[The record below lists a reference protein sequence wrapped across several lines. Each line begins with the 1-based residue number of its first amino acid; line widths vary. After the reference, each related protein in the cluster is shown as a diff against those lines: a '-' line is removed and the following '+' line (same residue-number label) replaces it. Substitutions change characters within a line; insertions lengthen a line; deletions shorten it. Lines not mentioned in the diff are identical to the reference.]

1 MSRAELRDALIA
13 SLVIAAMATMVVS
26 IFSLIGQESGEWA
39 LIDSLSIG
47 LQAGIFT
54 FVVVLFLTL
63 LRLRHISANPTH
75 KEDKEETRQFLI
87 GLGQN
92 VMMST
97 PEGLSH
103 SWTPENKIQ
112 IIRGVITLNLIG
124 LRPEIAVS
132 MVQSLV
138 DNRPRLGR
146 LRLVIG
152 REDSW
157 ESEISTPNIRP
168 AVLQRLRIDA
178 ERAQWQIIQSKSSVV
193 LRPTGTPP
201 TKAKV
206 LLRLTL
212 YGPLMVP
219 SMFFAFRDLAGAEA
233 EVAGGAFGILM
244 GILLTAL
251 MASHRDRTG

>member
-1 MSRAELRDALIA
+1 M
-13 SLVIAAMATMVVS
+13 
-26 IFSLIGQESGEWA
+26 
-39 LIDSLSIG
+39 
-47 LQAGIFT
+47 
-54 FVVVLFLTL
+54 VVLFLTL

-103 SWTPENKIQ
+103 SWTPENKIH

-132 MVQSLV
+132 LVQSLV

-212 YGPLMVP
+212 YGPITVSYTHLR
-219 SMFFAFRDLAGAEA
+219 AHETR
-233 EVAGGAFGILM
+233 
-244 GILLTAL
+244 
-251 MASHRDRTG
+251 

>member
-1 MSRAELRDALIA
+1 MSPVELRDALIA
-13 SLVIAAMATMVVS
+13 SLVIATMAILVVS
-26 IFSLIGQESGEWA
+26 IFTLIGQEGGEWA
-39 LIDSLSIG
+39 LFDSLSIG

-63 LRLRHISANPTH
+63 LRLRYISTNPTN
-75 KEDKEETRQFLI
+75 KVDKEETRQFLI

-97 PEGLSH
+97 SQGLAH
-103 SWTPENKIQ
+103 SWDPEKKIQ

-124 LRPEIAVS
+124 LSPEIAVS
-132 MVQSLV
+132 VVQSLI
-138 DNRPRLGR
+138 DNRSRLGR

-168 AVLQRLRIDA
+168 AVLQRLKIDA
-178 ERAQWQIIQSKSSVV
+178 ERARWQIIQSKSTVV

-212 YGPLMVP
+212 YGPIMVP
-219 SMFFAFRDLAGAEA
+219 SMFFAFRDLAGTEG
-233 EVAGGAFGILM
+233 EVSGGAFGILM
-244 GILLTAL
+244 GVLLTAL

>member
-1 MSRAELRDALIA
+1 MSRAELRDAVIA

-168 AVLQRLRIDA
+168 AVLQRLKIDA
-178 ERAQWQIIQSKSSVV
+178 ERAQWQIIQSKSTVV

-201 TKAKV
+201 TRGKSIASVGSLRTNNGSIYV
-206 LLRLTL
+206 LCIQGFGWNR
-212 YGPLMVP
+212 G
-219 SMFFAFRDLAGAEA
+219 
-233 EVAGGAFGILM
+233 EVAGGTFGILM
-244 GILLTAL
+244 GVLLTAL

>member
-1 MSRAELRDALIA
+1 MSRVELRDALIA
-13 SLVIAAMATMVVS
+13 SLVIATMAILVVS
-26 IFSLIGQESGEWA
+26 IFSLIGQEGGEWA
-39 LIDSLSIG
+39 LFDSLSIG

-63 LRLRHISANPTH
+63 LRLRYISTNPTN
-75 KEDKEETRQFLI
+75 KVDKEETRQFLI

-97 PEGLSH
+97 SQGLAH
-103 SWTPENKIQ
+103 SWDPEKKIQ

-124 LRPEIAVS
+124 LNPEIAVS
-132 MVQSLV
+132 VVQSLM
-138 DNRPRLGR
+138 DNRSRLGR

-168 AVLQRLRIDA
+168 AVLQRLKIDA
-178 ERAQWQIIQSKSSVV
+178 ERAQWQIIQSKSTVV

-212 YGPLMVP
+212 YGPIMVP
-219 SMFFAFRDLAGAEA
+219 SMFFAFRDLAGTEG
-233 EVAGGAFGILM
+233 EVSGGAFGILM
-244 GILLTAL
+244 GVLLTAL
-251 MASHRDRTG
+251 MASHRDRSG